1 MQIVING
8 VGGQGVLFLSKI
20 LIEAALNKGEKV
32 LASETI
38 GMAQR
43 GGSVISFIKI
53 GKQYNS
59 PMVIPGDADIV
70 ICLQEQELNNSKG
83 YLKKNGLMY
92 INSKN
97 GFDATSIAVKE
108 NYPSMANIIFL
119 GYLAKDKNFPFNEN
133 DILPILPEKSK
144 HFFRLGNNQ
153 CSV

>member
-20 LIEAALNKGEKV
+20 LLKIALNRGEKV
-32 LASETI
+32 HASETI

-53 GKQYNS
+53 GSQYNS
-59 PMVIPGDADIV
+59 PMVIPGNADIL
-70 ICLQEQELNNSKG
+70 ICLQEEELSNSKG
-83 YLKKNGLMY
+83 YLKNNGQIY

-108 NYPSMANIIFL
+108 NNPSMTNIIFL
-119 GYLAKDKNFPFNEN
+119 GYLAKNKDFPFNEN
-133 DILPILPEKSK
+133 DILPILPEKSEY
-144 HFFRLGNNQ
+144 FFKLGYK
-153 CSV
+153 